1 MSAHLQ
7 GLLVDDAALQQVDDW
22 SGSIRECSEDTERDI
37 IYAPTYHCPA
47 LTGTEGLPPASVL
60 SGDSGRDRGG
70 GGEVGRP
77 APSKSL
83 LHRSDKRLSRFR

>member
-1 MSAHLQ
+1 MSAHMQ

-22 SGSIRECSEDTERDI
+22 SGSIRECSEDTARQS
-37 IYAPTYHCPA
+37 IYVLTYHCPA

-70 GGEVGRP
+70 GEVGRP